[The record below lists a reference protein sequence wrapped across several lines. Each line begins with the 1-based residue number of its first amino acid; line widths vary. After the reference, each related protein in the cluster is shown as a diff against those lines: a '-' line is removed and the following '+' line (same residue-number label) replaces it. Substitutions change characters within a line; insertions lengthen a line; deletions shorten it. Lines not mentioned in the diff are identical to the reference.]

1 MEMASS
7 SDAAK
12 AGSKRKGKAGGAW
25 QSLGLDATLVRAIHS
40 YFDGIRDSATDLPT
54 ALFYDELRA
63 AYPSALFVLTM
74 RNATNWWPSA
84 YKQML
89 PITKSEALQ
98 RNRRG
103 AYGSRRNLLE
113 PDALHSFDD
122 SSKGSASVEEP
133 PAEPLSSKVVSVAQR
148 LSQVDEKL
156 ELITAALTRSKN
168 RA

>member
-1 MEMASS
+1 MRTACVRLSFRLAVLRITRMLRVRDRRAVDFMGQVEQAFAQSHTLTRS
-7 SDAAK
+7 L
-12 AGSKRKGKAGGAW
+12 AGTGE
-25 QSLGLDATLVRAIHS
+25 I
-40 YFDGIRDSATDLPT
+40 
-54 ALFYDELRA
+54 
-63 AYPSALFVLTM
+63 
-74 RNATNWWPSA
+74 
-84 YKQML
+84 
-89 PITKSEALQ
+89 
-98 RNRRG
+98 NRRG